1 MAKERIQSLA
11 QLLDSHSR
19 PGELCEGLDD
29 ESVRCHACAHRCHI
43 PEGRRGICQVRFNR
57 KGTLMTPHGYAAG
70 LQVDPIEKK
79 PFFHVMPGAPVLTF
93 GMLGCNFHCQF
104 CQNWIS
110 SQALRDEAAG
120 ASPEPIDAKAM
131 VDLGV
136 RHGARLVA
144 SSYNEPLITTE
155 WAVEVFKQAKAKGM
169 GTLYVS
175 NGYATPEVLDYLRPW
190 LDGIN
195 IDLKCFS
202 DRGYRRLGGVLERVL
217 ETIERAHGMGLWV
230 ETVTLVVP
238 GFNDSDD
245 ELREMA
251 RFLVLVS
258 PDIPWHVTAF
268 HPAYKETEGERTPT
282 HTLLRAAEIGREEGI
297 RFVYAGNL
305 PGAVESLENTRCPYC
320 GTTLVERWGYRVS
333 GQRITRDGRCPEC
346 GASVPGMW

>member
-1 MAKERIQSLA
+1 
-11 QLLDSHSR
+11 
-19 PGELCEGLDD
+19 
-29 ESVRCHACAHRCHI
+29 
-43 PEGRRGICQVRFNR
+43 
-57 KGTLMTPHGYAAG
+57 MTPYGYAAG

-93 GMLGCNFHCQF
+93 GMLGCNFHCPF

-120 ASPEPIDAKAM
+120 ASPEPIDAEAL
-131 VDLGV
+131 VDLGA
-136 RHGARLVA
+136 RHGAKLVA

-155 WAVEVFKQAKAKGM
+155 WAVEVFKEAKARGM

-190 LDGIN
+190 LDGTN

-202 DRGYRRLGGVLERVL
+202 DLGYRRLGGVLERVL
-217 ETIERAHGMGLWV
+217 ETIERTHGMGLWV

-251 RFLVLVS
+251 RFLVSVS

-268 HPAYKETEGERTPT
+268 HPAYKEMGGERTPT
-282 HTLLRAAEIGREEGI
+282 RTLLRAAEIGREEGI

-320 GTTLVERWGYRVS
+320 ETTLVERWGYQVS
-333 GQRITRDGRCPEC
+333 GLRITPDDRCPEC

>member
-1 MAKERIQSLA
+1 
-11 QLLDSHSR
+11 
-19 PGELCEGLDD
+19 
-29 ESVRCHACAHRCHI
+29 
-43 PEGRRGICQVRFNR
+43 
-57 KGTLMTPHGYAAG
+57 MTPYGYAAG

-120 ASPEPIDAKAM
+120 ASPEPIDAEAM
-131 VDLGV
+131 VDLGA
-136 RHGARLVA
+136 RNGARLVA

-169 GTLYVS
+169 STLYVS
-175 NGYATPEVLDYLRPW
+175 NGYATPEVLDYLRPR

-251 RFLVLVS
+251 RFLVSVS
-258 PDIPWHVTAF
+258 PDIPWHVTAL
-268 HPAYKETEGERTPT
+268 HPAYKPPRRCGVAGEHPLS
-282 HTLLRAAEIGREEGI
+282 LLRDNAGGALGLPGI
-297 RFVYAGNL
+297 RVQDNPGRPL
-305 PGAVESLENTRCPYC
+305 P
-320 GTTLVERWGYRVS
+320 RVRRVRS
-333 GQRITRDGRCPEC
+333 GHVVIPCKMQPWT
-346 GASVPGMW
+346 